1 MDRTTINKIE
11 GVNVTLETV
20 LGLAQTISDL
30 IENDISLFNIYPSND
45 EGEKWRMKRL
55 GSKLNALS
63 SATITATEKA
73 QQQIDLVVNELLKGG
88 DTECN

>member
-1 MDRTTINKIE
+1 MDRTTINQIE

>member
-1 MDRTTINKIE
+1 MDRTTINQIE

-30 IENDISLFNIYPSND
+30 IENDISLFNIYPSDD

-55 GSKLNALS
+55 GSKLNVLS

>member
-1 MDRTTINKIE
+1 MDRTTINQIE

-73 QQQIDLVVNELLKGG
+73 QQQIDLVVNELKRR
-88 DTECN
+88 

>member
-1 MDRTTINKIE
+1 MDRTTINQIE
-11 GVNVTLETV
+11 SVNVTLETV

-30 IENDISLFNIYPSND
+30 IENDISLFNIYPSDD

-55 GSKLNALS
+55 GSELNVLS

-88 DTECN
+88 VNND

>member
-1 MDRTTINKIE
+1 MDRTNINQIE
-11 GVNVTLETV
+11 SVNVTLETV

-30 IENDISLFNIYPSND
+30 IENDISLFNIYPSDD

-88 DTECN
+88 VNND

>member
-1 MDRTTINKIE
+1 MDRTTINQIE

-30 IENDISLFNIYPSND
+30 IENDISLFNIYPSDD

>member
-1 MDRTTINKIE
+1 MDRTTINQIE

-45 EGEKWRMKRL
+45 EGEKRRIKRL

-63 SATITATEKA
+63 SATITATEKV
-73 QQQIDLVVNELLKGG
+73 QNQIELIANELLKGG
-88 DTECN
+88 VNND

>member
-1 MDRTTINKIE
+1 MDRTNINQIE
-11 GVNVTLETV
+11 SVNITLETV

-30 IENDISLFNIYPSND
+30 IEDDISLFNIYPSDD
-45 EGEKWRMKRL
+45 EGEKWQMERL

>member
-1 MDRTTINKIE
+1 MDRTTINQIE

-20 LGLAQTISDL
+20 LGLAQTISD
-30 IENDISLFNIYPSND
+30 IVENDISLFNIYPSDD

-88 DTECN
+88 VNND

>member
-1 MDRTTINKIE
+1 MDRTTINQIE

-20 LGLAQTISDL
+20 LGLAQAISD
-30 IENDISLFNIYPSND
+30 IVENDISLFNIYPSDD

-73 QQQIDLVVNELLKGG
+73 QNQIELIANELLKGG
-88 DTECN
+88 VNND

>member
-1 MDRTTINKIE
+1 MDRTTINQIE

-30 IENDISLFNIYPSND
+30 IEDDISLFNIYPSND

-55 GSKLNALS
+55 GSNLNALS
-63 SATITATEKA
+63 TATIIATEKA
-73 QQQIDLVVNELLKGG
+73 QNQIDLVVNELLKGG
-88 DTECN
+88 VHND

>member
-1 MDRTTINKIE
+1 MDKTNIDQIE
-11 GVNVTLETV
+11 SVNVTLETV
-20 LGLAQTISDL
+20 LGLAQTINDL
-30 IENDISLFNIYPSND
+30 IENDISLFNTYPSDD

-88 DTECN
+88 VNND

>member
-1 MDRTTINKIE
+1 MDRTTINQIE

-20 LGLAQTISDL
+20 LGLAQTISD
-30 IENDISLFNIYPSND
+30 IVENDISLFNIYPSDD

-73 QQQIDLVVNELLKGG
+73 QQQIDLVVNDLLKGG

>member
-1 MDRTTINKIE
+1 MDRTNINQIE
-11 GVNVTLETV
+11 SVNVTLETV

-30 IENDISLFNIYPSND
+30 IEDDISLFNIYPSDD

-63 SATITATEKA
+63 TATITATEKA
-73 QQQIDLVVNELLKGG
+73 QNQIDLVVNELLKGG

>member
-1 MDRTTINKIE
+1 MDRTTINQIE

-30 IENDISLFNIYPSND
+30 IDNDISLFNIYPSND

-88 DTECN
+88 VNND

>member
-1 MDRTTINKIE
+1 MDRTTINQIE

-63 SATITATEKA
+63 SATISATEKA

-88 DTECN
+88 VNND

>member
-1 MDRTTINKIE
+1 MDRTTINQIE

-88 DTECN
+88 VNNE

>member
-1 MDRTTINKIE
+1 MNRTTINQIE

-45 EGEKWRMKRL
+45 EGEKRRIKRL

-63 SATITATEKA
+63 SATITATEKV
-73 QQQIDLVVNELLKGG
+73 QNQIELIANELLKGG
-88 DTECN
+88 VNND

>member
-1 MDRTTINKIE
+1 MDRTTINQIE

-30 IENDISLFNIYPSND
+30 IENDILLFNIYPSND

-88 DTECN
+88 VNND

>member
-1 MDRTTINKIE
+1 MDRTNINQIE
-11 GVNVTLETV
+11 SVNVTLETV

>member
-1 MDRTTINKIE
+1 MDRTTINQIE

-30 IENDISLFNIYPSND
+30 IENDISLFNIYPSDD

-63 SATITATEKA
+63 SATITATEKS

-88 DTECN
+88 VNND

>member
-1 MDRTTINKIE
+1 MDRTTINQIE

-45 EGEKWRMKRL
+45 EGEKWRIKRL

-88 DTECN
+88 EK

>member
-1 MDRTTINKIE
+1 MDKTNIDQIE
-11 GVNVTLETV
+11 SVNVTLETV

-30 IENDISLFNIYPSND
+30 IENDISLFNTYPSDD
-45 EGEKWRMKRL
+45 EGKKWRMERL
-55 GSKLNALS
+55 GSNLNALS

-73 QQQIDLVVNELLKGG
+73 RQQIDLVVNELLKGG

>member
-1 MDRTTINKIE
+1 MDRTTINQIE

-30 IENDISLFNIYPSND
+30 IENDISLFNIYSSND

>member
-1 MDRTTINKIE
+1 MDRTTINQIE

-20 LGLAQTISDL
+20 LGLAQAISD
-30 IENDISLFNIYPSND
+30 IVENDISLFNIYPSDD

-88 DTECN
+88 VNND

>member
-1 MDRTTINKIE
+1 MDRTTINQIE

-20 LGLAQTISDL
+20 LGLAQTISD
-30 IENDISLFNIYPSND
+30 IVENDISLFNIYPSND

-88 DTECN
+88 VNND

>member
-1 MDRTTINKIE
+1 MDRTTINQIE

-88 DTECN
+88 VNND

>member
-1 MDRTTINKIE
+1 MDRTTINQIE
-11 GVNVTLETV
+11 GVNFTLETV

-30 IENDISLFNIYPSND
+30 IENDISLFNIYPSDD

>member
-1 MDRTTINKIE
+1 MDRTTLNQIE

>member
-1 MDRTTINKIE
+1 MDRTTINQIE
-11 GVNVTLETV
+11 GVDVTLETV

>member
-1 MDRTTINKIE
+1 MDRTNINQIE
-11 GVNVTLETV
+11 SVNVTLETV

-88 DTECN
+88 VNND

>member
-1 MDRTTINKIE
+1 MDRTNIDQIE
-11 GVNVTLETV
+11 NVNVTLETV

-45 EGEKWRMKRL
+45 EGEKRRMKRL

-88 DTECN
+88 VNND

>member
-1 MDRTTINKIE
+1 MDRTTINQIE

-55 GSKLNALS
+55 GSKLNVLS

-88 DTECN
+88 VNNE

>member
-1 MDRTTINKIE
+1 MDRTTINQIE

-45 EGEKWRMKRL
+45 EGEKWRMKLL

-88 DTECN
+88 VNND

>member
-1 MDRTTINKIE
+1 MDRTNINQIE
-11 GVNVTLETV
+11 SVNVTLETV

-30 IENDISLFNIYPSND
+30 IEDDISLFNIYPSDD

-55 GSKLNALS
+55 GNKLNALS
-63 SATITATEKA
+63 TATITATEKA

-88 DTECN
+88 VNND

>member
-1 MDRTTINKIE
+1 MDRTTINQIE

-30 IENDISLFNIYPSND
+30 IENDISLFNIYPSDD

-55 GSKLNALS
+55 GSELNVLS

-88 DTECN
+88 VNND

>member
-1 MDRTTINKIE
+1 MDRTTINQIE

-20 LGLAQTISDL
+20 LGLAQTISD
-30 IENDISLFNIYPSND
+30 IVENDISLFNIYPSDD

-88 DTECN
+88 DTEFN